1 MLSMIW
7 DMIVITISTALLL
20 FWVREILR
28 IMPSRRASR
37 RASMIAGSL
46 I

>member
-1 MLSMIW
+1 MIW
-7 DMIVITISTALLL
+7 DMIVITISSALFL
-20 FWVREILR
+20 FWARQLLR
-28 IMPSRRASR
+28 IMPSRPATR